1 MAFALSEFKTNLSGG
16 GAKSALFEVNLSYP
30 TPVTSPPVD
39 AKFLISAATIPASTV
54 GTYDI
59 FYHGKAIKV
68 ASDRTYESTWDT
80 TIINDENFGI
90 RNTLERWMS
99 LLSNHELNTR
109 SNSVTSVKKEGKNA
123 DYKTDISVTQ
133 YSKNGTKIQK
143 YKFIGAFPSALSTIA
158 LSWSTSEIETYTC
171 GWTYDCW
178 EHEDLTTGEVITNVQ
193 SLTGTTTGF

>member
-39 AKFLISAATIPASTV
+39 AKFLISAAFIPASTV

-80 TIINDENFGI
+80 TIINDEDFAI
-90 RNTLERWMS
+90 RKKIEDWMK

-109 SNSVTSVKKEGKNA
+109 DKRVTTGNGVNKEGKNA
-123 DYKTDISVTQ
+123 AYKQDLIVRQ
-133 YSKNGTKIQK
+133 HSKSGSILES
-143 YKFIGAFPSALSTIA
+143 YKFLGAFPTLLSTIA
-158 LSWSTSEIETYTC
+158 LSWESSTIETYTC

-178 EHEDLTTGEVITNVQ
+178 KRL
-193 SLTGTTTGF
+193 

>member
-68 ASDRTYESTWDT
+68 ASDRTYDSTWDT

-90 RNTLERWMS
+90 RKSLEQWMS

-178 EHEDLTTGEVITNVQ
+178 EHEDLITGEII
-193 SLTGTTTGF
+193 TTTTEEAG